1 MSFTQP
7 LFLLGLALVPA
18 LAALYVL
25 AQRRRRRYTMRFTN
39 LALLQS
45 VAGSGP
51 GVRRHVP
58 PILFL
63 LGAAGLLIAMSGP
76 ILNLEV
82 ARDNASV
89 MLVIDVSGSMQ
100 ATDVQPTRLEAAQ
113 NASRTLIDALP
124 GNSRVGLVSFSS
136 TATLA
141 SPLTDNRDQVR
152 SALESL
158 RANGGTAIGDGLA
171 LALQQL
177 KPNAGSSSATRQQRA
192 PAIIVLLTDGVS
204 NAGGDPM
211 NAAAQAQAAGI
222 PVETVGIGL
231 RNASVRVRGQEVGGV
246 DEQTLQAI
254 ADATGGKYYYA
265 EAAGQ
270 LDQIYSSLGSE
281 FGWEFVRFD
290 ATVPM
295 IVFGTL
301 AVLSAAALSL
311 GWFRVLP

>member
-1 MSFTQP
+1 MTFTQP
-7 LFLLGLALVPA
+7 LFLLALLAVPA
-18 LAALYVL
+18 LAAAYVL
-25 AQRRRRRYTMRFTN
+25 AQRRRRQYTMRFTN
-39 LALLQS
+39 LALLRS

-58 PILFL
+58 PALFL
-63 LGAAGLLIAMSGP
+63 LGAAALAIAMAGP

-82 ARDNASV
+82 ARNNASV

-113 NASRTLIDALP
+113 AAARTLVDQLP
-124 GNSRVGLVSFSS
+124 GNDRVGLVSFSS
-136 TATLA
+136 SATLM
-141 SPLTDNRDQVR
+141 SPLTDNHEQVKA
-152 SALESL
+152 ALDNL

-171 LALQQL
+171 LALQQFA
-177 KPNAGSSSATRQQRA
+177 PSSGASATRQQRA

-204 NAGGDPM
+204 NAGQDPM
-211 NAAAQAQAAGI
+211 QAATQATAAGI

-231 RNASVRVRGQEVGGV
+231 RNATVRVRGQEVGGV
-246 DEQTLQAI
+246 DEATLQSI

-270 LDQIYSSLGSE
+270 LDQIYSNLGSQ
-281 FGWEFVRFD
+281 FAWQFVRFD

-295 IVFGTL
+295 IALGAL
-301 AVLSAAALSL
+301 AVLAAAAFSL

>member
-7 LFLLGLALVPA
+7 LFLLGLLLVPA
-18 LAALYVL
+18 LAGLYVL

-51 GVRRHVP
+51 GIRRHVP
-58 PILFL
+58 PALFL
-63 LGAAGLLIAMSGP
+63 LGAAALAIAMSGP

-100 ATDVQPTRLEAAQ
+100 ATDVQPTRLEAARS
-113 NASRTLIDALP
+113 ASRTLIDALP
-124 GNSRVGLVSFSS
+124 GNSKVGLVSFSS
-136 TATLA
+136 GATLN

-152 SALESL
+152 TALDGL
-158 RANGGTAIGDGLA
+158 RANGGTAIGEGLA

-177 KPNAGSSSATRQQRA
+177 KPNGSASATRQQRS

-204 NAGGDPM
+204 NAGVDPLT
-211 NAAAQAQAAGI
+211 AAQQAESAGI

-231 RNASVRVRGQEVGGV
+231 RNASVRVHGQEVGGV
-246 DEQTLQAI
+246 DEQTLQTI

-270 LDQIYSSLGSE
+270 LDQIYSSLGSQ

-295 IVFGTL
+295 IVLGTL
-301 AVLSAAALSL
+301 AVLAAAAFSL